1 MTTLAALHFLG
12 ATMKDRV
19 KEVVSRKAIKL
30 AIGAARK
37 KLIKLRETPPE
48 SLTKR
53 EAIFRQLLQ
62 LELCEIILDDVHI
75 L

>member
-1 MTTLAALHFLG
+1 
-12 ATMKDRV
+12 
-19 KEVVSRKAIKL
+19 
-30 AIGAARK
+30 
-37 KLIKLRETPPE
+37 LRETPPE

-62 LELCEIILDDVHI
+62 LELCEIILDDVHM